1 MTGPNAAQLAPSHGA
16 DDNAYLSGNF
26 APMASEI
33 TAVNLKT
40 RGRIPAELEGRLLR
54 IGPSP
59 IGPVNRTF
67 YHWFTGTGLVHGL
80 RLRGGRAEWYRSR
93 FTMSADAAA
102 ALSKPPIPG
111 PGNGQTAVNTHVT
124 AIGDRVY
131 AIVEAGQVPIEL
143 DYNLESVAR
152 SDFGGTLEG
161 GFTAHPKRDPLTGEL
176 VALAYQTGR
185 PTLRYL
191 VVDAAGRAATQANIP
206 APHQPMVHDVGFTR
220 NFIIVM
226 DLPVTLQ
233 PQRLPE
239 HTFPYFWND
248 QQTPRIGLLPRSGD
262 LDGLVWIEAPACYVF
277 HIVNAYETEAGEVVA
292 DVVRHPRIHEFDRHG
307 PNEGRPVLM
316 RWTLDRARGRLTE
329 GVLDEHGG
337 EFPRID
343 DRRGGQ
349 DYRYGYTAHWWG
361 DKVSC
366 GPLYKHDVHTGRTEV
381 HNFGP
386 SYASMEPVFVPRSGA
401 TTEDDGYVL
410 AYVYDAERNTSDV
423 VILSAQDFAGPP
435 LAVVELPVRVPFGF
449 HGSWVPDQ
457 P

>member
-1 MTGPNAAQLAPSHGA
+1 
-16 DDNAYLSGNF
+16 
-26 APMASEI
+26 
-33 TAVNLKT
+33 
-40 RGRIPAELEGRLLR
+40 
-54 IGPSP
+54 
-59 IGPVNRTF
+59 
-67 YHWFTGTGLVHGL
+67 
-80 RLRGGRAEWYRSR
+80 
-93 FTMSADAAA
+93 
-102 ALSKPPIPG
+102 
-111 PGNGQTAVNTHVT
+111 VNTHVT
-124 AIGDRVY
+124 LIGDRLY

-143 DYNLESVAR
+143 DYTLESVAR

-185 PTLRYL
+185 PTVRYV
-191 VVDAAGRAATQANIP
+191 VVDAAGRARTRADIP

-233 PQRLPE
+233 PQRLPG

-248 QQTPRIGLLPRSGD
+248 EQTPRVGLLPRSGD
-262 LDGLVWIEAPACYVF
+262 LSGLVWIEAPACYVF
-277 HIVNAYETEAGEVVA
+277 HIVNAYEAEAGEVVA
-292 DVVRHPRIHEFDRHG
+292 DVVRHPRIHAFDRHG

-316 RWTLDRARGRLTE
+316 RWTLDRTRGRLTE
-329 GVLDEHGG
+329 RLLDDHGG

-361 DKVSC
+361 DKVSS

-381 HNFGP
+381 HDFGP
-386 SYASMEPVFVPRSGA
+386 SYASMEPVFVPRRGGHA
-401 TTEDDGYVL
+401 EDDGYVL
-410 AYVYDAERNTSDV
+410 AYGYDAERNTSDV

-435 LAVVELPVRVPFGF
+435 LAVVDLPVRVPFGF
-449 HGSWVPDQ
+449 HGSWVPDG